1 MFDEEVRGLEVM
13 FCEVGGS
20 KFRLGCGWKVL
31 PTVESW
37 HSNCCPK
44 VGCRHQ
50 VKNGFET
57 WSNLVRFVVKHF

>member
-20 KFRLGCGWKVL
+20 KFRRGLWAEGFAEVRVL
-31 PTVESW
+31 ALKWLPS
-37 HSNCCPK
+37 S
-44 VGCRHQ
+44 CRHQ

-57 WSNLVRFVVKHF
+57 WLNLVRFVVKHF